1 MSDVTKLYAAYKAG
15 YLGDNILDTYF
26 SFVANILVEE
36 HISVVEDHVI
46 ASKLS
51 ERYSIDFPLPFI
63 RQVLG
68 VGVQNNCFV
77 EDHGKYSVVI
87 EELSKYRFQESNFNS
102 LWSQLINEFEKYCRS
117 IDVDI
122 SSFNTEE
129 FILRILDAS
138 DEVIISDEKVVL
150 CLVDKEKGDWLA
162 DEEFFND
169 KFGKDKAKLIMRD
182 SFRDKKLVIRANTSK
197 ISVDE
202 LTAVLK
208 ENNLE
213 TSPGRYSINCI
224 RIGNVDFVR
233 SPFLL

>member
-51 ERYSIDFPLPFI
+51 ERYSIDFPLPFV

-102 LWSQLINEFEKYCRS
+102 LWSQLINEFEK
-117 IDVDI
+117 
-122 SSFNTEE
+122 
-129 FILRILDAS
+129 
-138 DEVIISDEKVVL
+138 
-150 CLVDKEKGDWLA
+150 
-162 DEEFFND
+162 
-169 KFGKDKAKLIMRD
+169 
-182 SFRDKKLVIRANTSK
+182 
-197 ISVDE
+197 
-202 LTAVLK
+202 
-208 ENNLE
+208 
-213 TSPGRYSINCI
+213 
-224 RIGNVDFVR
+224 
-233 SPFLL
+233 